1 MIQSGVFFMGN
12 SVCEHVFLD
21 VGTSLD
27 RLYFSLPH
35 ILRPLL
41 PPSRLQYGTA
51 YAGRVQVQVQVVFLK
66 SVSAVLDIHTFVVI
80 LRNYFL
86 IFLLFFSL

>member
-1 MIQSGVFFMGN
+1 MGN

-51 YAGRVQVQVQVVFLK
+51 YAGRVQVQVVFLK

>member
-1 MIQSGVFFMGN
+1 MTNFIFP
-12 SVCEHVFLD
+12 
-21 VGTSLD
+21 
-27 RLYFSLPH
+27 SLPY
-35 ILRPLL
+35 ILCPLL

-51 YAGRVQVQVQVVFLK
+51 YAGRVQVQVVFLK